1 MRNDRSEMPLTSHD
15 NLRLD
20 KPVEES
26 IKVECFPESFM
37 KKFTDGA
44 GETTE
49 NMTRYLMILM
59 E

>member
-26 IKVECFPESFM
+26 IKVECFPEFFM
-37 KKFTDGA
+37 KKFTNVA
-44 GETTE
+44 GENE
-49 NMTRYLMILM
+49 GDHDEM
-59 E
+59 